1 MSQKKLKTRKFVFS
15 LPDSQQFAFLT
26 ALYEAA
32 DGVAAPIKVITEERL
47 PRQL

>member
-15 LPDSQQFAFLT
+15 LRAFQQFALLT

-32 DGVAAPIKVITEERL
+32 DGVAAPIKAITECLL
-47 PRQL
+47 PLYL